1 MAQFWLDQFIRVEYD
16 AMHCCS
22 KAQSQLGPVNIE
34 HNNGDDDGDDGQ
46 ADDHDI
52 YHDHDDQDDD
62 YDYMTINLNHG
73 YGNNFELN
81 HMQDVDMSKGVDRGG
96 DYDYDDKIDDNGD
109 GHIDLEGPL
118 GSYKE
123 YIR

>member
-1 MAQFWLDQFIRVEYD
+1 M
-16 AMHCCS
+16 
-22 KAQSQLGPVNIE
+22 GPVNIE

-62 YDYMTINLNHG
+62 CDYMTINLNHG

>member
-1 MAQFWLDQFIRVEYD
+1 M
-16 AMHCCS
+16 
-22 KAQSQLGPVNIE
+22 GPVNID

-81 HMQDVDMSKGVDRGG
+81 HMQDVDMSKGVVNRGG
-96 DYDYDDKIDDNGD
+96 DYDNDDKIDDNGD
-109 GHIDLEGPL
+109 CHIDLEGP
-118 GSYKE
+118 YKE
-123 YIR
+123 YIG